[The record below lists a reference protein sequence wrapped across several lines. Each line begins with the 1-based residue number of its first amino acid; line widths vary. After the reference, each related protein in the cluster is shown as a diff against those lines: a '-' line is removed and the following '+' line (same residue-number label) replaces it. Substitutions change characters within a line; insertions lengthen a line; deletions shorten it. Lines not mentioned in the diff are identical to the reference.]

1 MAGEVDVVYWLCG
14 VFRLVLCGLLLVRVG
29 VMGVD
34 ESRLL
39 KCLGVIS
46 MWFVFVGSFL
56 LTAGALLNCGVNVI
70 FCEGIVGC
78 TVDVAT
84 V

>member
-1 MAGEVDVVYWLCG
+1 MAVVVGEVYWLCG
-14 VFRLVLCGLLLVRVG
+14 VFRLLLCGLLLVKVG

-39 KCLGVIS
+39 KCLGVMS

-56 LTAGALLNCGVNVI
+56 RTAGALLNGGVNVI
-70 FCEGIVGC
+70 FYEGIVGC
-78 TVDVAT
+78 AVDVAT

>member
-1 MAGEVDVVYWLCG
+1 
-14 VFRLVLCGLLLVRVG
+14 
-29 VMGVD
+29 
-34 ESRLL
+34 
-39 KCLGVIS
+39 
-46 MWFVFVGSFL
+46 MWFVFVGAFL
-56 LTAGALLNCGVNVI
+56 RTAGALLNGGVNVI

>member
-1 MAGEVDVVYWLCG
+1 M
-14 VFRLVLCGLLLVRVG
+14 LVRVG
-29 VMGVD
+29 VMEVD

-39 KCLGVIS
+39 KCLGVMS

-56 LTAGALLNCGVNVI
+56 RTAGALLNGSVNVI

-78 TVDVAT
+78 TVAVAT

>member
-1 MAGEVDVVYWLCG
+1 
-14 VFRLVLCGLLLVRVG
+14 
-29 VMGVD
+29 MGVD

-39 KCLGVIS
+39 KCLGVMS

-56 LTAGALLNCGVNVI
+56 RTAGALLNGGVNVI
-70 FCEGIVGC
+70 FYKGIVGC
-78 TVDVAT
+78 AVDVAT